1 MLKQILGDTMR
12 NRVVMLVAL
21 CYLLLGSAVVYG
33 KEGTE
38 KYRIVFS
45 SFDVS
50 SAGNYAYLG
59 NSVQSMLSSR
69 LAAKDRVVVL
79 DRTLSAKE
87 LSSLKN
93 NKQSSLAGGS
103 STTEADYLV
112 TGSLYGLKSGMNI
125 QVVLY
130 PFAADK
136 EVLRFES
143 LVKQQEHVIDDV
155 EKLAAEIA
163 QSAFGSG
170 TVAAEPVKTGGA
182 GEGTSGFITA
192 HPEAAYK
199 KSINAG
205 AVVGAVGN
213 GIQVKARE
221 GKRSVTLPDEIST
234 LVVGDIDGDKEDEI
248 VVLSGNSLELYELDG
263 KKITKTATAGLPP
276 AVECHAINLAD
287 LDNNGRMEIYAS
299 CTADLNVS
307 SLIVDW
313 SKDKGFFIVSAH
325 IPWYIRPIMIPGKG
339 WRLAGQKR
347 GLEKTEL
354 LKPGVYL
361 LDLDAA
367 KTPKQA
373 EQLPLPSGV
382 NLFDFAFADLDG
394 DSVAETVAIDTKERM
409 RVFNRANELLWV
421 SKKTFG
427 GSRVYLGP
435 SRSNAI
441 NDQDRKNFTADED
454 ALRDL
459 IFVPGRLVVTDINA
473 DGRQE
478 VVINENT
485 LSSMSI
491 FERMRI
497 YNDGVIVGLAWDG
510 TALNELW
517 RTGSFR
523 GYIAGFG
530 FSSLKKNGETGNGAR
545 AVEDKK
551 LVGLYVGHLPRSG
564 SLIGLLP
571 GSGETQLTAYDLEFS
586 SEKVEQ

>member
-1 MLKQILGDTMR
+1 MR
-12 NRVVMLVAL
+12 IKGVMLVAL
-21 CYLLLGSAVVYG
+21 CFLLLGSAVVYG

-38 KYRIVFS
+38 KYKIVFS

-69 LAAKDRVVVL
+69 LAAKDQVVVV
-79 DRTLSAKE
+79 DRTMSEKE

-93 NKQSSLAGGS
+93 SKQSSPAEGSLA
-103 STTEADYLV
+103 TEVDYLV

-130 PFAADK
+130 PFAAGK

-143 LVKQQEHVIDDV
+143 LVKQQENVIADV

-163 QSAFGSG
+163 QTAFSGG
-170 TVAAEPVKTGGA
+170 TVAAEPVKTAGA
-182 GEGTSGFITA
+182 GEGTSGFLTA

-205 AVVGAVGN
+205 AVVGATGSS
-213 GIQVKARE
+213 IQVKARE
-221 GKRSVTLPDEIST
+221 GKRSVTLADEITT
-234 LVVGDIDGDKEDEI
+234 LVVGDIDGDGQDEI
-248 VVLSGNSLELYELDG
+248 VVLNGNTLELYELDG
-263 KKITKTATAGLPP
+263 KKIIKTASAGLPP

-287 LDNNGRMEIYAS
+287 LDGNGWMEIYAS
-299 CTADLNVS
+299 CTDGLNVS

-313 SKDKGFFIVSAH
+313 SKEKGFFVVSAN
-325 IPWYIRPIMIPGKG
+325 IPWYIRPIMVPGKG
-339 WRLAGQKR
+339 LRLAGQKR
-347 GLEKTEL
+347 GIEKTEL
-354 LKPGVYL
+354 LKAGVYL

-367 KTPKQA
+367 KMLKQA

-382 NLFDFAFADLDG
+382 NLFDFTFADLDG
-394 DSVAETVAIDTKERM
+394 DGAVETVAIDAKERM

-427 GSRVYLGP
+427 GSQVYLGP
-435 SRSNAI
+435 NQSGAV
-441 NDQDRKNFTADED
+441 NDQDRKNFTVDENAD
-454 ALRDL
+454 RDL
-459 IFVPGRLVVTDINA
+459 IFIPGRLVVTDINA

-485 LSSMSI
+485 LSAVSI
-491 FERMRI
+491 FKKMRI
-497 YNDGVIVGLAWDG
+497 YNDGVIFGLAWDG
-510 TALNELW
+510 NALNELW
-517 RTGSFR
+517 RTGTFR

-530 FSSLKKNGETGNGAR
+530 FSPLKNSGETGNTAQ
-545 AVEDKK
+545 AEDKK

-564 SLIGLLP
+564 SLVGLLP
-571 GSGETQLTAYDLEFS
+571 GTGETQLTAYDLEFS
-586 SEKVEQ
+586 REKVK

>member
-1 MLKQILGDTMR
+1 MR
-12 NRVVMLVAL
+12 IKGVMLVAL
-21 CYLLLGSAVVYG
+21 CFLLLGSAVVYG

-38 KYRIVFS
+38 KYKIVFA

-69 LAAKDRVVVL
+69 LAAKDRVIVV
-79 DRTLSAKE
+79 DRTMSEKE

-93 NKQSSLAGGS
+93 SKQSSPAEGSLA
-103 STTEADYLV
+103 TEVDYLV

-130 PFAADK
+130 PFAAGK

-143 LVKQQEHVIDDV
+143 LVKQQENVIADV
-155 EKLAAEIA
+155 EKLATEIA
-163 QSAFGSG
+163 QTAFSGG
-170 TVAAEPVKTGGA
+170 TVAAEPVKTAGA
-182 GEGTSGFITA
+182 GEGTSGFLTA

-205 AVVGAVGN
+205 AVVGATGSS
-213 GIQVKARE
+213 IQVKARE
-221 GKRSVTLPDEIST
+221 GKRSVTLADEITT
-234 LVVGDIDGDKEDEI
+234 LVVGDIDGDGQDEI
-248 VVLSGNSLELYELDG
+248 VVLNGNTLELYELDG
-263 KKITKTATAGLPP
+263 KKIIKTASAGLPP

-287 LDNNGRMEIYAS
+287 LDGNGRMEIYAS
-299 CTADLNVS
+299 CTDGLNVS

-313 SKDKGFFIVSAH
+313 SKEKGFFVVSAN
-325 IPWYIRPIMIPGKG
+325 IPWYIRPIMVPGKG
-339 WRLAGQKR
+339 LRLAGQKR
-347 GLEKTEL
+347 GIEKTEL
-354 LKPGVYL
+354 LKAGVYL

-367 KTPKQA
+367 KMPKQA

-382 NLFDFAFADLDG
+382 NLFDFTFADLDG
-394 DSVAETVAIDTKERM
+394 DGAVETVAIDAKERM

-427 GSRVYLGP
+427 GSQVYLGP
-435 SRSNAI
+435 NQSGAV
-441 NDQDRKNFTADED
+441 NDQDRKNFTVDENAD
-454 ALRDL
+454 RDL
-459 IFVPGRLVVTDINA
+459 IFIPGRLVVTDINA

-485 LSSMSI
+485 LSAVSI
-491 FERMRI
+491 FKKMRI

-510 TALNELW
+510 NALNELW
-517 RTGSFR
+517 RTGTFR

-530 FSSLKKNGETGNGAR
+530 FSPLKNSGETGNTAQ
-545 AVEDKK
+545 AEDKK

-564 SLIGLLP
+564 SLVGLLP
-571 GSGETQLTAYDLEFS
+571 GTGETQLTAYDLEFS
-586 SEKVEQ
+586 REKVK

>member
-1 MLKQILGDTMR
+1 MR
-12 NRVVMLVAL
+12 IKGVMLVAL
-21 CYLLLGSAVVYG
+21 CFLLLGSAVVYG

-38 KYRIVFS
+38 KYKIVFA

-69 LAAKDRVVVL
+69 LAAKDRVIVV
-79 DRTLSAKE
+79 DRTMSEKE
-87 LSSLKN
+87 LNSLKN
-93 NKQSSLAGGS
+93 SKQSSPAEGS
-103 STTEADYLV
+103 SATEADYLV

-130 PFAADK
+130 PFAAGK

-143 LVKQQEHVIDDV
+143 LVKQQENVIADV

-163 QSAFGSG
+163 QTAFSGG
-170 TVAAEPVKTGGA
+170 TVAAEPVKTAGA
-182 GEGTSGFITA
+182 GEGTSGFLTA

-205 AVVGAVGN
+205 AVVGATGSS
-213 GIQVKARE
+213 IQVKARE
-221 GKRSVTLPDEIST
+221 GKRSVTLADEITT
-234 LVVGDIDGDKEDEI
+234 LVVGDIDGDGQDEI
-248 VVLSGNSLELYELDG
+248 VVLNGNTLELYELDG
-263 KKITKTATAGLPP
+263 KKIIKTASAGLPP

-287 LDNNGRMEIYAS
+287 LDGNGRMEIYAS
-299 CTADLNVS
+299 CTDGLNVS

-313 SKDKGFFIVSAH
+313 SKEKGFFVVSAN
-325 IPWYIRPIMIPGKG
+325 IPWYIRPIMVPGKG
-339 WRLAGQKR
+339 LRLAGQKR
-347 GLEKTEL
+347 GIEKTEL
-354 LKPGVYL
+354 LKAGVYL

-367 KTPKQA
+367 KMPKQA

-382 NLFDFAFADLDG
+382 NLFDFTFADLDG
-394 DSVAETVAIDTKERM
+394 DGAVETVAIDAKERM

-427 GSRVYLGP
+427 GSQVYLGP
-435 SRSNAI
+435 NQSGAV
-441 NDQDRKNFTADED
+441 NDQDRKNFTVDENAD
-454 ALRDL
+454 RDL
-459 IFVPGRLVVTDINA
+459 IFIPGRLVVTDINA

-485 LSSMSI
+485 LSAVSI
-491 FERMRI
+491 FKKMRI

-510 TALNELW
+510 NALNELW
-517 RTGSFR
+517 RTGTFR

-530 FSSLKKNGETGNGAR
+530 FSPLKNSGETGNTAQ
-545 AVEDKK
+545 AEDKK

-564 SLIGLLP
+564 SLVGLLP
-571 GSGETQLTAYDLEFS
+571 GTGETQLTAYDLEFS
-586 SEKVEQ
+586 REKVK

>member
-1 MLKQILGDTMR
+1 MR
-12 NRVVMLVAL
+12 NRGVMLVAL
-21 CYLLLGSAVVYG
+21 CFLLLNSAVVYG
-33 KEGTE
+33 KETTE

-50 SAGNYAYLG
+50 AAGNYAYLG

-69 LAAKDRVVVL
+69 LAAKDRVIVL
-79 DRTLSAKE
+79 DRTLSEKE
-87 LSSLKN
+87 LSSLKGS
-93 NKQSSLAGGS
+93 KQSSPAGGS
-103 STTEADYLV
+103 AATEADYLV
-112 TGSLYGLKSGMNI
+112 TGSLYGLKSGINI

-130 PFAADK
+130 PFAAGK

-143 LVKQQEHVIDDV
+143 LVKQQENVIADV
-155 EKLAAEIA
+155 EKLATEIA
-163 QSAFGSG
+163 QTAFSG
-170 TVAAEPVKTGGA
+170 GAVAAEPVKTGGA

-205 AVVGAVGN
+205 AVVGAVGSS
-213 GIQVKARE
+213 IQVKARE
-221 GKRSVTLPDEIST
+221 GKRTVTLPDEIRT

-248 VVLSGNSLELYELDG
+248 VVLNGNTLELYELDG
-263 KKITKTATAGLPP
+263 KKIIKTATAGLPS

-299 CTADLNVS
+299 CTEDLNVS

-313 SKDKGFFIVSAH
+313 SKEKGFFVVSAN

-339 WRLAGQKR
+339 FRLAGQKR
-347 GLEKTEL
+347 GMEKTEL

-361 LDLDAA
+361 LDLDGA
-367 KTPKQA
+367 KMPKQA

-382 NLFDFAFADLDG
+382 NLFDFTFADLDG
-394 DSVAETVAIDTKERM
+394 DGAAETVAIDTKERM

-435 SRSNAI
+435 NRSGAVNE
-441 NDQDRKNFTADED
+441 QDRKNFTVDED
-454 ALRDL
+454 AARDL
-459 IFVPGRLVVTDINA
+459 IFVPGRVIVTDING

-485 LSSMSI
+485 LSALSF
-491 FERMRI
+491 FEKMRI
-497 YNDGVIVGLAWDG
+497 YNDGVVVGLAWDG
-510 TALNELW
+510 NALNELW
-517 RTGSFR
+517 RTGTFR

-530 FSSLKKNGETGNGAR
+530 FSPLKNSGEAGNDAKTG
-545 AVEDKK
+545 EDKK
-551 LVGLYVGHLPRSG
+551 LIGLYVGHLPRSG
-564 SLIGLLP
+564 SLVGFLP
-571 GSGETQLTAYDLEFS
+571 GSEETQLTAYDLEFS
-586 SEKVEQ
+586 SEKVKQ

>member
-1 MLKQILGDTMR
+1 MR
-12 NRVVMLVAL
+12 IKGVMLVAL
-21 CYLLLGSAVVYG
+21 CFLLLGSAVVYG

-38 KYRIVFS
+38 KYKIVFA

-69 LAAKDRVVVL
+69 LAAKDRVVVV
-79 DRTLSAKE
+79 DRTMSEKE

-93 NKQSSLAGGS
+93 SKQSSPAEGS
-103 STTEADYLV
+103 SATEADYLV

-130 PFAADK
+130 PFAAGK

-143 LVKQQEHVIDDV
+143 LVKQQENVIADV

-163 QSAFGSG
+163 QTAFSGG
-170 TVAAEPVKTGGA
+170 TVAAEPVKTAGA
-182 GEGTSGFITA
+182 GEGTSGFLTA

-205 AVVGAVGN
+205 AVVGATGSS
-213 GIQVKARE
+213 IQVKARE
-221 GKRSVTLPDEIST
+221 GKRSVTLADEITT
-234 LVVGDIDGDKEDEI
+234 LVVGDIDGDGQDEI
-248 VVLSGNSLELYELDG
+248 VVLNGNTLELYELDG
-263 KKITKTATAGLPP
+263 KKIIKTASAGLPP

-287 LDNNGRMEIYAS
+287 LDGNGRMEIYAS
-299 CTADLNVS
+299 CTDGLNVS

-313 SKDKGFFIVSAH
+313 SKEKGFFVVSAN
-325 IPWYIRPIMIPGKG
+325 IPWYIRPIMVPGKG
-339 WRLAGQKR
+339 LRLAGQKR
-347 GLEKTEL
+347 GIEKTEL
-354 LKPGVYL
+354 LKAGVYL

-367 KTPKQA
+367 KMPKQA

-382 NLFDFAFADLDG
+382 NLFDFTFADLDG
-394 DSVAETVAIDTKERM
+394 DGAVETVAIDAKERM

-427 GSRVYLGP
+427 GSQVYIGP
-435 SRSNAI
+435 NQSGAV
-441 NDQDRKNFTADED
+441 NDQDRKNFTVDENAD
-454 ALRDL
+454 RDL
-459 IFVPGRLVVTDINA
+459 IFIPGRLVVTDINA

-485 LSSMSI
+485 LSAVSI
-491 FERMRI
+491 FKKMRI

-510 TALNELW
+510 NALNELW
-517 RTGSFR
+517 RTGTFR

-530 FSSLKKNGETGNGAR
+530 FSPLKNSGETGNTAQ
-545 AVEDKK
+545 AEDKK

-564 SLIGLLP
+564 SLVGLLP
-571 GSGETQLTAYDLEFS
+571 GTGETQLTAYDLEFS
-586 SEKVEQ
+586 REKVK